1 MRRVT
6 KERGTAR
13 HSRHSLLSSS
23 ELRPLAH
30 HRFRSSGWKR
40 IMKTKRS
47 KYFQLS
53 DLLTAYGNLIIC
65 IPGSLSHFPHHPFP
79 RSCRGSFRVS
89 LRSFTSLTTRAS
101 CLAER
106 KDMSEARATSE
117 ARIRREAGK
126 TRGPREQW
134 KRLTSLRRSRAV
146 CSPRHPVSRLIP
158 SSSSLPHST
167 RPSRLSSS
175 PPHVSLYPFPHP
187 SSSLRLVTHLPF
199 PSPSVHR
206 AEPGPTGEVMS
217 GRMERVSEPAVGA
230 RSHLTFPLSL
240 IAFRLFTRSLR
251 EVKPSRR

>member
-1 MRRVT
+1 MSERSERAVSRQFTPFPLVTSVSLCSPCSSSLVSRLIPLLTRRGPVHRAPPAPKEGVNGPDEWRGKVRRVT

-89 LRSFTSLTTRAS
+89 SVPLHCTLRSSSHPTPVTLGLSIPRFGSGVR
-101 CLAER
+101 CEGKER
-106 KDMSEARATSE
+106 EKRPNGMETE
-117 ARIRREAGK
+117 RI
-126 TRGPREQW
+126 
-134 KRLTSLRRSRAV
+134 
-146 CSPRHPVSRLIP
+146 
-158 SSSSLPHST
+158 
-167 RPSRLSSS
+167 
-175 PPHVSLYPFPHP
+175 
-187 SSSLRLVTHLPF
+187 
-199 PSPSVHR
+199 
-206 AEPGPTGEVMS
+206 
-217 GRMERVSEPAVGA
+217 
-230 RSHLTFPLSL
+230 
-240 IAFRLFTRSLR
+240 
-251 EVKPSRR
+251 

>member
-1 MRRVT
+1 MIMFPLASFRSPHGLVR
-6 KERGTAR
+6 
-13 HSRHSLLSSS
+13 SLFV
-23 ELRPLAH
+23 RPLH
-30 HRFRSSGWKR
+30 TVHLLILPVRSSLIRLPSPYGH
-40 IMKTKRS
+40 
-47 KYFQLS
+47 LS
-53 DLLTAYGNLIIC
+53 
-65 IPGSLSHFPHHPFP
+65 PH
-79 RSCRGSFRVS
+79 SI
-89 LRSFTSLTTRAS
+89 TT
-101 CLAER
+101 
-106 KDMSEARATSE
+106 
-117 ARIRREAGK
+117 AGK
-126 TRGPREQW
+126 GLVW
-134 KRLTSLRRSRAV
+134 
-146 CSPRHPVSRLIP
+146 SPLVPPSS